1 MALGIVKWF
10 NNSKGFGF
18 IDAGDGGGDVFAHYS
33 AIAMEGFKTLPQ
45 GSTVTYELVEGPKGR
60 HALAIQVV
68 SKPERQRRE
77 PEETGHET
85 RESRLRTPQFRANQL
100 AQSRKE

>member
-33 AIAMEGFKTLPQ
+33 AIDMEGFKTLPQ

-60 HALAIQVV
+60 HAQAIQVI
-68 SKPERQRRE
+68 SKPERERRPL
-77 PEETGHET
+77 PEGADDG

-100 AQSRKE
+100 AASRKE

>member
-33 AIAMEGFKTLPQ
+33 AIEMEGFKTLPQ

-60 HALAIQVV
+60 HAQAIQVIG
-68 SKPERQRRE
+68 KPEREKRIDPQGVDE
-77 PEETGHET
+77 G

>member
-33 AIAMEGFKTLPQ
+33 AITMEGFKTLPQ
-45 GSTVTYELVEGPKGR
+45 GSTVSYELVDGPKGR

-68 SKPERQRRE
+68 SKPEREKRE
-77 PEETGHET
+77 PISHSQELK
-85 RESRLRTPQFRANQL
+85 ESRLRTPQFRANQL
-100 AQSRKE
+100 AQSRKM

>member
-33 AIAMEGFKTLPQ
+33 CIAMEGFKTLPQ

-60 HALAIQVV
+60 HAQAIQVV
-68 SKPERQRRE
+68 SKPEREKRVTCE
-77 PEETGHET
+77 SANEL